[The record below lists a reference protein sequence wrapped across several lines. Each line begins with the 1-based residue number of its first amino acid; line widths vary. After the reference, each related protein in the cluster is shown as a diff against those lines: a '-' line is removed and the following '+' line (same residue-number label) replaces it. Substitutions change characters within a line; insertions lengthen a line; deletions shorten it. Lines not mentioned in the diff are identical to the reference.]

1 MLSNHHGCQVTKVSK
16 AKLCIFE
23 VIMGHSEATAT
34 HTLASP
40 ADSHKQQ
47 SELTNW
53 QALMQAVS
61 STYCSQVFSRRPGE

>member
-1 MLSNHHGCQVTKVSK
+1 
-16 AKLCIFE
+16 
-23 VIMGHSEATAT
+23 MGHSEATAT

-53 QALMQAVS
+53 QALMQAG
-61 STYCSQVFSRRPGE
+61 VFYLLQPSFFKETR